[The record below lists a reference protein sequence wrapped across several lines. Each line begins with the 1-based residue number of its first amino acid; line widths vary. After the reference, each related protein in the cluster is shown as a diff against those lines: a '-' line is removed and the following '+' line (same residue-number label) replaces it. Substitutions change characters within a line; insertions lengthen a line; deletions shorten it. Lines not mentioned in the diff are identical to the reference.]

1 MQNVFYGWWLVPIS
15 GTVHMLTSVP
25 LFHAMGLWFVALESA
40 FGWNRTQLS
49 LAFSFTRVEG
59 GILGPIEGYL
69 VDRMGVRRMV
79 LIGLS
84 ILGCGFLLFSQV
96 RDTKDIP
103 ILRDLPFHLLPDF
116 MQVVEPALMFYFVFM
131 IMALGQGLSGWL
143 TMNTM
148 LNNWFNRH
156 KAKAM
161 GYSSS
166 IGRLGAL
173 VLIPAIA
180 WAVDP
185 EHDNLGWSMTAL
197 LLGIVTLVLVLPIV
211 KVIRDRPEDFGL
223 LPDGDKPGSAQSAAR
238 AGRPAARRALPSQQD
253 FTLREAM
260 RTPTFWLIAFGQGFT
275 SMVLIA
281 MMAHL
286 APMLWDQGVSVPM
299 AGWVV
304 STYTAMSMLFQIVGG
319 YVGDLISK
327 RVAYFCFTSIQAGAV
342 AILVFAPNIAELA
355 GLPSLAVVFAFAILF
370 GIGFGGRNP
379 LSTSIRGEY
388 FGRSSFG
395 KIMGMSQ
402 VPMNMMLLIAPIYP
416 AVLYNMQGSYN
427 TAFLSL
433 AALNFVGG
441 AMFLMAKPPSKQG
454 FSIKRAL
461 IALKQWIFSLPST
474 IRRFIRTVSSPK
486 QWIFW
491 LVSTIRRI
499 SRALAALKQWL
510 LRLASPIRRFR
521 RALKAPKPSRP
532 NR

>member
-1 MQNVFYGWWLVPIS
+1 MFNPARVRRRLRGVFYGWWLVPIS
-15 GTVHMLTSVP
+15 GIVHMTTSVP
-25 LFHAMGLWFVALESA
+25 LFHAMGLWFVALESS

-49 LAFSFTRVEG
+49 LAFSFTRIEG

-69 VDRMGVRRMV
+69 VDRLGVRRMV

-84 ILGCGFLLFSQV
+84 ILGLGFLLFSQV

-103 ILRDLPFHLLPDF
+103 VVRDLPFELLPGF
-116 MQVVEPALMFYFVFM
+116 MHIIVPALMFYIVFM

-148 LNNWFNRH
+148 LNNWFTRH

-161 GYSSS
+161 GYSSA

-185 EHDNLGWSMTAL
+185 EQDNFGWSMTAL
-197 LLGIVTLVLVLPIV
+197 LLGVVTLVMVIPISRL
-211 KVIRDRPEDFGL
+211 IRNRPEDYGL
-223 LPDGDKPGSAQSAAR
+223 LPDGDKPVDAPAGSPTNASTGAPSASR
-238 AGRPAARRALPSQQD
+238 SDRPAARRAPPSDGD
-253 FTLREAM
+253 FSLRDAM
-260 RTPTFWLIAFGQGFT
+260 RTPTFWLISFGQGFT

-304 STYTAMSMLFQIVGG
+304 STYTAMSMIFQIVGG
-319 YVGDLISK
+319 YVGDIISK
-327 RVAYFCFTSIQAGAV
+327 RFAYFCFTSIQAGAV
-342 AILVFAPNIAELA
+342 VVLVFVPELA
-355 GLPSLAVVFAFAILF
+355 ALLHLPSLVIVFAFAILF

-379 LSTSIRGEY
+379 ISTSIRGEY

-402 VPMNMMLLIAPIYP
+402 VPMNVMLLGAPIYP
-416 AVLYNMQGSYN
+416 AILHDAYGSYDF
-427 TAFLSL
+427 AFLSL
-433 AALNFVGG
+433 AFLNFIGG
-441 AMFLMAKPPSKQG
+441 AMFLLAKKPVKPV
-454 FSIKRAL
+454 
-461 IALKQWIFSLPST
+461 
-474 IRRFIRTVSSPK
+474 RRQVSGAK
-486 QWIFW
+486 
-491 LVSTIRRI
+491 
-499 SRALAALKQWL
+499 
-510 LRLASPIRRFR
+510 
-521 RALKAPKPSRP
+521 
-532 NR
+532 

>member
-1 MQNVFYGWWLVPIS
+1 MAFGAGMFNPSRARASVRGVFYGWWLVPIS

-25 LFHAMGLWFVALESA
+25 LFHAMGLWFVALEAA

-49 LAFSFTRVEG
+49 LAFSFTRIEG

-69 VDRMGVRRMV
+69 VDRLGVRRMV
-79 LIGLS
+79 LIGLT
-84 ILGCGFLLFSQV
+84 ILGFGFLLMSQV

-103 ILRDLPFHLLPDF
+103 FVRGLPFHLLPEF
-116 MQVVEPALMFYFVFM
+116 MQIIQPALMFYLVFM

-148 LNNWFNRH
+148 LNNWFSRH
-156 KAKAM
+156 KTKAM
-161 GYSSS
+161 GYSSA

-173 VLIPAIA
+173 FLIPAIA

-185 EHDNLGWSMTAL
+185 EQDNLGWSMTAM
-197 LLGIVTLVLVLPIV
+197 LLGIVTLAVVLPIV
-211 KVIRDRPEDFGL
+211 KVIRNRPEDSGL
-223 LPDGDKPGSAQSAAR
+223 LPDGDKPRTDAPASQLERTA
-238 AGRPAARRALPSQQD
+238 AGRRVLPSGGD
-253 FTLREAM
+253 FTLEQAL
-260 RTPTFWLIAFGQGFT
+260 RTPTFWLISFGQGFT

-304 STYTAMSMLFQIVGG
+304 STYTAMSMVFQIVGG
-319 YVGDLISK
+319 YVGDKVSK
-327 RVAYFCFTSIQAGAV
+327 RLAYFCFTSLQAGAV
-342 AILVFAPNIAELA
+342 VVLVFVPELSAILGV
-355 GLPSLAVVFAFAILF
+355 PSLAVVFSFAVVF

-402 VPMNMMLLIAPIYP
+402 VPMNLMLLAAPIYP
-416 AVLYNMQGSYN
+416 AVMHDAYGSYDF
-427 TAFLSL
+427 AFLSL

-441 AMFLMAKPPSKQG
+441 VMFLMAKKPDKPV
-454 FSIKRAL
+454 KRAG
-461 IALKQWIFSLPST
+461 
-474 IRRFIRTVSSPK
+474 RGG
-486 QWIFW
+486 
-491 LVSTIRRI
+491 
-499 SRALAALKQWL
+499 
-510 LRLASPIRRFR
+510 
-521 RALKAPKPSRP
+521 
-532 NR
+532 

>member
-1 MQNVFYGWWLVPIS
+1 MAFGVGAFKPSQARSRMRGVFYGWWLVPIS
-15 GTVHMLTSVP
+15 GIVHMTTSVP

-49 LAFSFTRVEG
+49 LAFSFTRIEG
-59 GILGPIEGYL
+59 GVLGPVEGYL
-69 VDRMGVRRMV
+69 VDRLGVRRMV

-84 ILGCGFLLFSQV
+84 ILGVGFLLMSQV

-103 ILRDLPFHLLPDF
+103 VLRDLPFELLPDF
-116 MQVVEPALMFYFVFM
+116 MRIVEPALMFYLVFM

-148 LNNWFNRH
+148 LNNWFTRH

-161 GYSSS
+161 GYSSA

-185 EHDNLGWSMTAL
+185 EQNNFGWSMTAM
-197 LLGIVTLVLVLPIV
+197 LLGIVTLVV
-211 KVIRDRPEDFGL
+211 VIPLSRLIRNRPEDYGL
-223 LPDGDKPGSAQSAAR
+223 MPDGDAPRDEPSATQT
-238 AGRPAARRALPSQQD
+238 GRPAARRAPPSDED
-253 FTLREAM
+253 FTLKDALY
-260 RTPTFWLIAFGQGFT
+260 TPTFWLISFGQGFT

-304 STYTAMSMLFQIVGG
+304 STYTAMSMIFQIVGG
-319 YVGDLISK
+319 YVGDVISK
-327 RVAYFCFTSIQAGAV
+327 RFAYFVFTSIQAGAV
-342 AILVFAPNIAELA
+342 VILVFVPELSA
-355 GLPSLAVVFAFAILF
+355 VLGVPSLAVVFGFAIMF

-379 LSTSIRGEY
+379 ISTSIRGEY

-402 VPMNMMLLIAPIYP
+402 VPMNIMLLGAPIYP
-416 AVLYNMQGSYN
+416 AILHDMQGSYDF
-427 TAFLSL
+427 AFLSL
-433 AALNFVGG
+433 AALNFIGG
-441 AMFLMAKPPSKQG
+441 VMFLFAKKPT
-454 FSIKRAL
+454 KRSA
-461 IALKQWIFSLPST
+461 
-474 IRRFIRTVSSPK
+474 RTG
-486 QWIFW
+486 
-491 LVSTIRRI
+491 
-499 SRALAALKQWL
+499 
-510 LRLASPIRRFR
+510 
-521 RALKAPKPSRP
+521 
-532 NR
+532 

>member
-1 MQNVFYGWWLVPIS
+1 MAFGVGAFKPSQARSRMRGVFYGWWLVPIS
-15 GTVHMLTSVP
+15 GIVHMTTSVP

-49 LAFSFTRVEG
+49 LAFSFTRIEG
-59 GILGPIEGYL
+59 GVLGPVEGYL
-69 VDRMGVRRMV
+69 VDRLGVRRMV

-84 ILGCGFLLFSQV
+84 ILGVGFLMMSQV

-103 ILRDLPFHLLPDF
+103 VLRDLPFELLPDF
-116 MQVVEPALMFYFVFM
+116 MRIIEPALMFYLVFM

-148 LNNWFNRH
+148 LNNWFTRH

-161 GYSSS
+161 GYSSA

-185 EHDNLGWSMTAL
+185 EQNNFGWSMTAM
-197 LLGIVTLVLVLPIV
+197 LLGIATLVIV
-211 KVIRDRPEDFGL
+211 IPLSRLIRNRPEDYGL
-223 LPDGDKPGSAQSAAR
+223 MPDGDAPRDEPRDEPRDAPSAGR
-238 AGRPAARRALPSQQD
+238 TGRPAARRAPPSDED
-253 FTLREAM
+253 FTLKDALY
-260 RTPTFWLIAFGQGFT
+260 TPTFWLISFGQGFT

-304 STYTAMSMLFQIVGG
+304 STYTAMSMIFQIVGG
-319 YVGDLISK
+319 YVGDVISK
-327 RVAYFCFTSIQAGAV
+327 RFAYFCFTSIQAGAV
-342 AILVFAPNIAELA
+342 VVLVFVPELA
-355 GLPSLAVVFAFAILF
+355 AALGVPSLAVVFGFAIMF

-379 LSTSIRGEY
+379 ISTSIRGEY

-402 VPMNMMLLIAPIYP
+402 VPMNIMLLGAPIYP
-416 AVLYNMQGSYN
+416 AILHDMQGSYDF
-427 TAFLSL
+427 AFLSL
-433 AALNFVGG
+433 AALNFIGG
-441 AMFLMAKPPSKQG
+441 VMFLFAKKPT
-454 FSIKRAL
+454 KRSA
-461 IALKQWIFSLPST
+461 
-474 IRRFIRTVSSPK
+474 RTG
-486 QWIFW
+486 
-491 LVSTIRRI
+491 
-499 SRALAALKQWL
+499 
-510 LRLASPIRRFR
+510 
-521 RALKAPKPSRP
+521 
-532 NR
+532 

>member
-1 MQNVFYGWWLVPIS
+1 MAFGAGVFSPSRARMRVKGVFYGWWLVPIS

-25 LFHAMGLWFVALESA
+25 IFHAMGLWFVALEAA

-69 VDRMGVRRMV
+69 VDRVGVRRMV

-96 RDTKDIP
+96 RDARDIP
-103 ILRDLPFHLLPDF
+103 VLRDLPFHLLPDF
-116 MQVVEPALMFYFVFM
+116 MQVIQPALMFYFVFM

-148 LNNWFNRH
+148 LNNWFSRH
-156 KAKAM
+156 KTKAM

-185 EHDNLGWSMTAL
+185 EQDNLGWSMTAL
-197 LLGIVTLVLVLPIV
+197 LLGIVTLALVLPIV
-211 KVIRDRPEDFGL
+211 KVIRGRPEDYGL
-223 LPDGDKPGSAQSAAR
+223 LPDGDPPGEQPSTQPPPQQPRAR
-238 AGRPAARRALPSQQD
+238 QATTRPAASERPATPPRRAAPRQRD

-260 RTPTFWLIAFGQGFT
+260 RTPTFWLISFGQGFT

-286 APMLWDQGVSVPM
+286 APMLYDQGVSVPM

-319 YVGDLISK
+319 YVGDRISK

-342 AILVFAPNIAELA
+342 AILVFAPDIAAAA
-355 GLPSLAVVFAFAILF
+355 GVPNLVVVFAFAILF

-402 VPMNMMLLIAPIYP
+402 VPMNMMLLVAPIYP
-416 AVLYNMQGSYN
+416 AVLLN
-427 TAFLSL
+427 TLGNYDFAFLSL
-433 AALNFVGG
+433 AALNFIGG
-441 AMFLMAKPPSKQG
+441 AMFLLAKPPRLGPRQPRSSQTG
-454 FSIKRAL
+454 RARRRIRAL
-461 IALKQWIFSLPST
+461 SALIPQT
-474 IRRFIRTVSSPK
+474 RRRP
-486 QWIFW
+486 
-491 LVSTIRRI
+491 
-499 SRALAALKQWL
+499 
-510 LRLASPIRRFR
+510 AS
-521 RALKAPKPSRP
+521 
-532 NR
+532 

>member
-1 MQNVFYGWWLVPIS
+1 MEDSAFRAAMFNPARLRRRLRGVFYGWWLVPIS
-15 GTVHMLTSVP
+15 GIVHMTTSVP

-49 LAFSFTRVEG
+49 LAFSFTRIEG

-69 VDRMGVRRMV
+69 VDRLGVRRMV

-84 ILGCGFLLFSQV
+84 ILGLGFLLFSQV

-103 ILRDLPFHLLPDF
+103 VVRDLPFELLPGF
-116 MQVVEPALMFYFVFM
+116 MHIVVPALMFYIVFM

-148 LNNWFNRH
+148 LNNWFTRH

-161 GYSSS
+161 GYSSA

-185 EHDNLGWSMTAL
+185 EQDNFGWSMTAL
-197 LLGIVTLVLVLPIV
+197 LLGVVTLVMVIPISRL
-211 KVIRDRPEDFGL
+211 IRNRPEDYGL
-223 LPDGDKPGSAQSAAR
+223 LPDGDKPVDAPAGSPTNASTGAPSASR
-238 AGRPAARRALPSQQD
+238 SDRPAARRAPPSDGD
-253 FTLREAM
+253 FSLRDAM
-260 RTPTFWLIAFGQGFT
+260 RTPTFWLISFGQGFT

-304 STYTAMSMLFQIVGG
+304 STYTAMSMIFQIVGG
-319 YVGDLISK
+319 YVGDMISK
-327 RVAYFCFTSIQAGAV
+327 RFAYFCFTSIQAGAV
-342 AILVFAPNIAELA
+342 VVLVFVPELA
-355 GLPSLAVVFAFAILF
+355 ALLHLPSLVVVFAFAILF

-379 LSTSIRGEY
+379 ISTSIRGEY

-402 VPMNMMLLIAPIYP
+402 VPMNVMLLGAPIYP
-416 AVLYNMQGSYN
+416 AILHDAYGSYDF
-427 TAFLSL
+427 AFLSL
-433 AALNFVGG
+433 AFLNFIGG
-441 AMFLMAKPPSKQG
+441 AMFLLAKKPVKPV
-454 FSIKRAL
+454 
-461 IALKQWIFSLPST
+461 
-474 IRRFIRTVSSPK
+474 RRQVSG
-486 QWIFW
+486 
-491 LVSTIRRI
+491 VR
-499 SRALAALKQWL
+499 
-510 LRLASPIRRFR
+510 
-521 RALKAPKPSRP
+521 
-532 NR
+532 